1 MDYARED
8 DDVYFWRLDRIGRS
22 VIDVLNTVNELT
34 AKGIRLHSIMDQ
46 LDPETTQG
54 KLQLTMMAALDGV
67 ISAQKRGVRFGPAP
81 LDEAIA
87 PERVAHARRMMAEGK
102 SAALTAKTLGWSK
115 ATLYRYLNKYGEGAP
130 EPEGPVRAG
139 EDGSKYAARRRTPAP
154 RK

>member
-1 MDYARED
+1 
-8 DDVYFWRLDRIGRS
+8 
-22 VIDVLNTVNELT
+22 
-34 AKGIRLHSIMDQ
+34 
-46 LDPETTQG
+46 
-54 KLQLTMMAALDGV
+54 MAALPEYERELIIQRVRDGV

-87 PERVAHARRMMAEGK
+87 RERVANARRMMAEGK

-115 ATLYRYLNKYGEGAP
+115 ATLYRYLNKYGETAP

-139 EDGSKYAARRRTPAP
+139 KDGNKYAARRRTPSP

>member
-1 MDYARED
+1 
-8 DDVYFWRLDRIGRS
+8 
-22 VIDVLNTVNELT
+22 
-34 AKGIRLHSIMDQ
+34 
-46 LDPETTQG
+46 
-54 KLQLTMMAALDGV
+54 MAALPEYERELIIQRVRAGV

-87 PERVAHARRMMAEGK
+87 RERVANARRMMAEGK

-139 EDGSKYAARRRTPAP
+139 KDGSKYAARRRNPSP